1 MTLRQ
6 AFFSTLVFC
15 VASLTAAPAQTLQLL
30 SSFKTDGWPET
41 NLVQGFNGDLYG
53 TTAGAVFKITT
64 AGTRTTLY
72 TFCSKSECPDGKT
85 PSALMLASNL
95 NFYGTT
101 AAGGAYGHGT
111 VFKITS
117 EGELT
122 TLYSFCAKS
131 GCPDGQN
138 PLATLVQGTDGN
150 LYGTTSGGG
159 AIGNYGTVF
168 KITLGGKLTTVYSF
182 CVLSDCYDGWEPEGA
197 LIQGSSGNFYGTTYE
212 ASDRGNVF
220 EMTPAGVVTSL
231 YNFCSETYCDDG
243 DLPVAGVVQAANGDL
258 YGTATG
264 GGAYGNN
271 GTVFEITSANVFT
284 ALYSFCLFNCANP
297 EDSPRGGLVL
307 ATDGNFYGTVTYDGA
322 IYKITP
328 SGSFTWLYTFG
339 SGAGGCCPD
348 GEYVYA
354 GLMQHTN
361 GSFYGTANG
370 GGTYNEGT
378 VFSFSNGLG
387 PFVTPVPAYGNVG
400 ATFYILGTN
409 LTGTTVVT
417 VNGVS
422 AKFTVESSSEIK
434 ATVPAGA
441 TTGTISVTTRT
452 TTLNSNLVFQ
462 VLQ

>member
-1 MTLRQ
+1 M
-6 AFFSTLVFC
+6 FSF
-15 VASLTAAPAQTLQLL
+15 ASVIASPAQTLQLL
-30 SSFKTDGWPET
+30 ASFQTDGFPET

-53 TTAGAVFKITT
+53 TTAGGGVGENFGTVFKITT
-64 AGTRTTLY
+64 AGKLTTLY
-72 TFCSKSECPDGKT
+72 TFCSKSECADGKT

-101 AAGGAYGHGT
+101 AAGGAYGYGT

-117 EGELT
+117 GGELT

-138 PLATLVQGTDGN
+138 PMATLVQGTDGN

-182 CVLSDCYDGWEPEGA
+182 CVLSDCYDGEYPEGV
-197 LIQGSSGNFYGTTYE
+197 LIQGSNGSFYGTTNE
-212 ASDRGNVF
+212 ASGRGNVF
-220 EMTPAGVVTSL
+220 EMTTAGVVTSL
-231 YNFCSETYCDDG
+231 YNFCSEPYCDDG
-243 DLPVAGVVQAANGDL
+243 TFPVAGVVQAANGDL

-264 GGAYGNN
+264 GGLYGNE
-271 GTVFEITSANVFT
+271 GTVFELTSTNVFT
-284 ALYSFCLFNCANP
+284 ALYSFCIYNCTNP
-297 EDSPRGGLVL
+297 EAYPRGGPVL
-307 ATDGNFYGTVTYDGA
+307 ATDGNVYGTVGNDGA
-322 IYKITP
+322 IFKINP
-328 SGSFTWLYTFG
+328 SGAFTWLYTFG

-361 GSFYGTANG
+361 GSFYGTAYEG
-370 GGTYNEGT
+370 GAYNEGT

-387 PFVTPVPAYGNVG
+387 PFVTPVPTYGKVG

-409 LTGTTVVT
+409 LTGATAVT
-417 VNGVS
+417 VDGITT
-422 AKFTVESSSEIK
+422 KFTVESSSEIK

-441 TTGTISVTTRT
+441 TTGTISVTTPS
-452 TTLNSNLVFQ
+452 TTLKSNLVFQ
-462 VLQ
+462 VLP